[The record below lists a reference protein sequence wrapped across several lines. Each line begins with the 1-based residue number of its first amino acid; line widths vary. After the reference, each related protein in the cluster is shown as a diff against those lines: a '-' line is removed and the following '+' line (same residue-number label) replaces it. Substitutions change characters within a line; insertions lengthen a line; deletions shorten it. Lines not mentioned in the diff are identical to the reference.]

1 MAPRATRD
9 PLVEDR
15 IRQDVPDISSSSQLL
30 RYAVAGQLDRL
41 LKARPDL
48 SQARIAHAAGL
59 GRDANSSKAVLSHA
73 LRDGPN
79 ADQVMKL
86 DEVIDAVA
94 GVTGLSSLYLRLSGD
109 RPGTMAIA
117 RVPAS
122 WMGSEGHHASSE
134 LEVLAE
140 ASALLSSFGAAARVD
155 ARSVGVVSER
165 YGYERMKLLV
175 RRLIIISAS
184 PPTSRNYDAQIML
197 GSLASYAFE
206 PMRDWLD
213 IAVRYFPLAFR
224 VWRSISKL
232 LALSRNGGGHAA
244 LLQDWLQQLVGDSA
258 QLRAASLYPGRSLDL
273 ELALAIPADW
283 SPPDNDW
290 AGQALLA
297 RARDNE
303 ATIRERGTAAMGLW
317 QRAIEQ
323 ERVAE
328 VERDLRRLVEEFRR
342 PESRPDAAAGLRWVA
357 ATLEMAMDSQ
367 VPVCNEWPDVDEPWF
382 RHVQRAADELDR
394 FVIPPHLRLGT
405 KNLFLQMILQN
416 AGVYRRHAIET
427 IVASGMIT
435 PVARAL
441 GSLLKNEGD
450 EAWLRLRAEF
460 ALGFLQRADR
470 HVEEDL
476 TNACLAAYKN
486 LRLAD
491 LADAEKPTRSRVT
504 EVHASL
510 FAVAD
515 CFGVTGAEARA
526 RSARERLRP
535 VLVELADVGNA
546 RAGDLRRAA
555 RAAAY
560 LLTVTAQPREGAGPD
575 LSETLLGQLRDHKD
589 EVTARLSRWALS
601 FRFAPDGRVRPLLDA
616 ADYEQT
622 FDDPWAFDG

>member
-9 PLVEDR
+9 PLGGDR
-15 IRQDVPDISSSSQLL
+15 ITQDVTDVSASSQLL

-48 SQARIAHAAGL
+48 SQAKIAHAAGL
-59 GRDANSSKAVLSHA
+59 GKDANSAKAVLSHA

-79 ADQVMKL
+79 AEQVMKL
-86 DEVIDAVA
+86 DEVMDAVG

-109 RPGTMAIA
+109 RPGTIA

-122 WMGSEGHHASSE
+122 WMGSEGQHASSE

-140 ASALLSSFGAAARVD
+140 GAALLSAFGAAARVD

-206 PMRDWLD
+206 PMREWLD
-213 IAVRYFPLAFR
+213 TAVRYFPLAFR
-224 VWRSISKL
+224 VWRSITKL
-232 LALSRNGGGHAA
+232 LALSRNGGHTAS
-244 LLQDWLQQLVGDSA
+244 LQDWLQELVDDSA
-258 QLRAASLYPGRSLDL
+258 QLREASLYPGRSLDL
-273 ELALAIPADW
+273 ELALAIPAAW
-283 SPPDNDW
+283 SPAGNDW

-297 RARDNE
+297 RARNNE

-317 QRAIEQ
+317 QRAVEQ
-323 ERVAE
+323 DRGAE
-328 VERDLRRLVEEFRR
+328 VERDLRQLVAEFRK

-357 ATLEMAMDSQ
+357 ATLELAMDSQ
-367 VPVCNEWPDVDEPWF
+367 VAVCNEWPDVDEPWF

-394 FVIPPHLRLGT
+394 FAIPPHLRAGT
-405 KNLFLQMILQN
+405 KNLFLHIILQN

-427 IVASGMIT
+427 IVASGMT
-435 PVARAL
+435 APVARAL
-441 GSLLKNEGD
+441 GSLLRNEGD

-460 ALGFLQRADR
+460 ALGFLQQANRY
-470 HVEEDL
+470 VEEDL

-491 LADAEKPTRSRVT
+491 LADGEKPVRSRVT

-535 VLVELADVGNA
+535 VLVELADVRGA
-546 RAGDLRRAA
+546 RAADLRRAA

-560 LLTVTAQPREGAGPD
+560 LLTVTAQPREGAEPD
-575 LSETLLGQLRDHKD
+575 LSEALLGRLQDHKD

-601 FRFAPDGRVRPLLDA
+601 FRFAPDGSVRPLLDA
-616 ADYEQT
+616 ADYEKT
-622 FDDPWAFDG
+622 FDDPWAFDDS